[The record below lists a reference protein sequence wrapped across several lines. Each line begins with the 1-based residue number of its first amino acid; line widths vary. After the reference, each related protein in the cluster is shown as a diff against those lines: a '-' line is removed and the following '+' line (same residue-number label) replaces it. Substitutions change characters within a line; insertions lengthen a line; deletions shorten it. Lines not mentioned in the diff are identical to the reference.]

1 MRKGLLFLSAFM
13 LLIESVSASI
23 LTKKEPPLKIQPPPK
38 VLFPKGQIENETTY
52 LLGFSYLGGAAG
64 QIERRVGTTGV
75 TPRQATQPAVGQIVS
90 AATQWMNGF
99 QFDFAASTPGVGSN
113 SFVIN
118 YSVLTGNNP
127 TPETVTTSVSNPTL
141 LPSFSTNNV
150 TGATSLVVSVSSQ
163 YNLPSLQDGYFA
175 YARSSF
181 NNPFLSLL
189 FMGGFHGLSLNHN
202 MNVAYTD
209 VSSGILTYNM
219 KEVTYGAGPAL
230 GFISSKLISDNFA
243 FRGTFLASAP
253 LCNHSLTQS
262 DLYLDANANATFG
275 YNVNSVNQL
284 RQHFVGHLDLEAVFQ
299 SQFGQNGSI
308 EFVLSW
314 HVKQY
319 INQSYLTAMLNN
331 QNASPS
337 TIQVNML
344 RAGLVFIF

>member
-1 MRKGLLFLSAFM
+1 MYSIILLV
-13 LLIESVSASI
+13 LLVCNIDGNSI
-23 LTKKEPPLKIQPPPK
+23 T
-38 VLFPKGQIENETTY
+38 
-52 LLGFSYLGGAAG
+52 
-64 QIERRVGTTGV
+64 R
-75 TPRQATQPAVGQIVS
+75 
-90 AATQWMNGF
+90 
-99 QFDFAASTPGVGSN
+99 
-113 SFVIN
+113 
-118 YSVLTGNNP
+118 
-127 TPETVTTSVSNPTL
+127 
-141 LPSFSTNNV
+141 STNIKNV
-150 TGATSLVVSVSSQ
+150 YIEWT
-163 YNLPSLQDGYFA
+163 NDGISTKFY
-175 YARSSF
+175 
-181 NNPFLSLL
+181 
-189 FMGGFHGLSLNHN
+189 
-202 MNVAYTD
+202 V
-209 VSSGILTYNM
+209 
-219 KEVTYGAGPAL
+219 
-230 GFISSKLISDNFA
+230 SSKLISDNFA

>member
-1 MRKGLLFLSAFM
+1 MNKM
-13 LLIESVSASI
+13 LLMFSMAFFSLNTMYASI
-23 LTKKEPPLKIQPPPK
+23 LTKKEPPVKIEPPPK
-38 VLFPKGQIENETTY
+38 VLFPKGAIEDETTY

-75 TPRQATQPAVGQIVS
+75 TARQATQPTSGQIVS
-90 AATQWMNGF
+90 AATQWMSGF
-99 QFDFAASTPGVGSN
+99 QFDFAASTPGMGSN
-113 SFVIN
+113 SFVLN

-127 TPETVTTSVSNPTL
+127 TPETVYTSDTNPSL

-150 TGATSLVVSVSSQ
+150 TGETSLVVAVNSQ
-163 YNLPSLQDGYFA
+163 YNLPSLQDGYFT

-181 NNPFLSLL
+181 ANPFLSLL

-209 VSSGILTYNM
+209 TSNGILTYNM

-230 GFISSKLISDNFA
+230 GFISSKLISGNFA

-262 DLYLDANANATFG
+262 DFYLDDNGVASFG

-284 RQHFVGHLDLEAVFQ
+284 RQHFVAHLDLEAVFQ
-299 SQFGQNGSI
+299 SQLGQTGSI

-344 RAGLVFIF
+344 RAGLLFIF